1 MDANTAA
8 LKALKDIGRII
19 RDYLPPSSEITAEEA
34 MEEIVA
40 VMDRSSVAKLATRA
54 ERTSNFPHH
63 SQHEH

>member
-8 LKALKDIGRII
+8 LKALKDIGQII
-19 RDYLPPSSEITAEEA
+19 RDYLPPSCEITAEEA

-40 VMDRSSVAKLATRA
+40 VMDRASVMKLTRRA
-54 ERTSNFPHH
+54 ERRASFPFH